1 MTFSFANPQYLFLLV
16 LPAILLAWIWKR
28 TGSEVAVPVD
38 NSSREH
44 SRGWWWTI
52 SFAESL
58 PALILGT
65 VIVILAGPQQL
76 SEPKSKRRMT
86 NIEFC
91 VDVSGS
97 MTAQFGEG
105 SRYDGAMKAINQFLE
120 YREGDAFGLTF
131 FSDIALKW
139 VPLTNDVSAF
149 SCAPPFMN
157 PAKRL
162 PPGLGGGTMIGRG
175 LMACRRTL
183 IQRPEGD
190 RMIILISD
198 GASADLGGDRD
209 NEIARQM
216 IADGIV
222 IYGAHI
228 ANTNIPDSI
237 VNITT
242 MTGGE
247 VFNPGDPGALD
258 RVFKRIDQMQETK
271 LEKGSAETLDNF
283 FPFCIAGLSLL
294 GTSILTLFGL
304 RYTPW

>member
-1 MTFSFANPQYLFLLV
+1 MLLV
-16 LPAILLAWIWKR
+16 WVWKR
-28 TGSEVAVPVD
+28 VGSEVAMPLD
-38 NSSREH
+38 NSSKEH
-44 SRGWWWTI
+44 RRGWWWSI
-52 SFAESL
+52 SLAESI

-65 VIVILAGPQQL
+65 VIVILSGPQQL
-76 SEPKSKRRMT
+76 SEPKSKRALT

-97 MTAQFGEG
+97 MTAKFGEG
-105 SRYDGAMKAINQFLE
+105 SRYDGAMAAINQFLE

-183 IQRPEGD
+183 VSRPEGD

-209 NEIARQM
+209 GKIARQM
-216 IADGIV
+216 IDDGIV
-222 IYGAHI
+222 IYGVHI
-228 ANTNIPDSI
+228 ADNNVPDSI

-247 VFNPGDPGALD
+247 VFNPGDPDALA
-258 RVFKRIDQMQETK
+258 RVFKRIDDMQETK

-294 GTSILTLFGL
+294 GTSLLTLFGL